1 MSSRAHRLIVTLLL
15 LPAAL
20 AAQAPRIAPSTEPA
34 WYQGV
39 ETITFSWV
47 RGVDTART
55 SGTEPRVAKLTWS
68 RGKKAN
74 ALIVNTYALDVHRS
88 LFTDTLRLDAHGA
101 PVAIP
106 SNPTAAKDGY
116 ALFLRLPIPPGGVD
130 SGATWGDSTAPGW
143 PTPGVRSL
151 SARVIS
157 YRSTGQTDTLGA
169 KVTVIE
175 IEGVARY
182 RESTWIDSAAGR
194 SYRVDATGPFI
205 ETWWL
210 DPARGELLAR
220 RRILDLDGVGITSA
234 DSGLDTLPVSVH
246 ADDAWGRISPE
257 RAAVLTRTLP
267 AGDTSYTYTS
277 GPVVLHTTHRTGEV
291 LESSLTRND
300 GLVGTAL
307 AVTDHGLP
315 SQFQALWTTPGD
327 ADVSALVSLHGD
339 SVDLGG
345 TRTGS
350 WHRPTGPWAVADEGM
365 EEQLIPIL
373 RTLTDTQPTK
383 LPVLRP
389 YFARWDTLRVVAKTL
404 DGGARVFVT
413 SSGGPSTRVAIVAD
427 SNGDLLTVER
437 ATDPPS
443 RRLPPAGTPQR
454 ARVDQIFHAL
464 GVEN

>member
-1 MSSRAHRLIVTLLL
+1 MSSRAHRLTLILLL
-15 LPAAL
+15 LPGAL
-20 AAQAPRIAPSTEPA
+20 AAQAPRIAPSNEPA

-47 RGVDTART
+47 RGADTART

-68 RGKKAN
+68 NGKKGS
-74 ALIVNTYALDVHRS
+74 ALVVNTWALDVHRS
-88 LFTDTLRLDAHGA
+88 LYTDTLRLDSRGT
-101 PVAIP
+101 PIAIP
-106 SNPTAAKDGY
+106 SDPAAAKDGY

-130 SGATWGDSTAPGW
+130 SGATWGDTTAPGW
-143 PTPGVRSL
+143 PAPGIRSL
-151 SARVIS
+151 SAQVVS
-157 YRSTGQTDTLGA
+157 YRTAGQTDTLGA

-175 IEGVARY
+175 IEGVAHY

-210 DPARGELLAR
+210 DPVRGELLAR
-220 RRILDLDGVGITSA
+220 RRILDLDGVGITPA
-234 DSGLDTLPVSVH
+234 DSGVDTLPVAVN
-246 ADDAWGRISPE
+246 ADDAWGRISAE
-257 RAAVLTRTLP
+257 RAAVLTRALP
-267 AGDTSYTYTS
+267 PGDTSYTYAS
-277 GPVVLHTTHRTGEV
+277 APVILHTTHRTGEV

-307 AVTDHGLP
+307 AVTDRGLP
-315 SQFQALWTTPGD
+315 SQYQALWTTPGA

-339 SVDLGG
+339 SVSLGG
-345 TRTGS
+345 TRSGS
-350 WHRPTGPWAVADEGM
+350 WRRPAGPWAVADEGM
-365 EEQLIPIL
+365 EEQLIPIFL
-373 RTLTDTQPTK
+373 TLPDTEPVK

-404 DGGARVFVT
+404 PDGARLFVA
-413 SSGGPSTRVAIVAD
+413 SNGGPSTRLAIVAD

-443 RRLPPAGTPQR
+443 RRLPPPGTPRR
-454 ARVDQIFHAL
+454 ARMDEIFHAL